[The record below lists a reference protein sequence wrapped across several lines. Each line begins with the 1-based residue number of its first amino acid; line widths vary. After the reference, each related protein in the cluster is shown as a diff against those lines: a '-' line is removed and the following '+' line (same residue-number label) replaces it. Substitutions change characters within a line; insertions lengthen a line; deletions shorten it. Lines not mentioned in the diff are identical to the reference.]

1 LIAVR
6 LARERLHSRL
16 GWLDSWHT
24 FTFEEHIDPR
34 HMGYRA
40 LRVLNED
47 RVAPGRGY
55 GSHPRRDLELV
66 SYVVAGTLRHHD
78 SLGTDSLVE
87 AGGIQRLSAG
97 TGVLH
102 GEANGSESQPL
113 HVLHMWFA
121 PARARLRPRYGH
133 RACPLSTRRSAVT
146 LLASGDGRDGSL
158 KIHQDVALLSIAL
171 KPRERASYPLGAD
184 RHAWAQV
191 ISGSVALNGVALA
204 AGDGAAVTDEIEL
217 EITST
222 SVSET
227 LLFDLA

>member
-1 LIAVR
+1 MIAVR
-6 LARERLHSRL
+6 PARERLRTRI

-66 SYVVAGTLRHHD
+66 SYVVGGALRHHD
-78 SLGTDSLVE
+78 SLGTDALVE

-102 GEANGSESQPL
+102 GEANASASEPL
-113 HVLHMWFA
+113 HVLHMWIA
-121 PARARLRPRYGH
+121 PARARLRPSYGH
-133 RACPLSTRRSAVT
+133 KAYPLRLRRGPLT
-146 LLASGDGRDGSL
+146 LLASADGRDGSL
-158 KIHQDVALLSIAL
+158 KVHQDVAMLSIVL
-171 KPRERASYPLGAD
+171 KPRDRASYWLAD
-184 RHAWAQV
+184 ERHAWVQV
-191 ISGSVALNGVALA
+191 VNGSVELNGVALT
-204 AGDGAAVTDEIEL
+204 AGDGAAVSDEVEL
-217 EITST
+217 ELTSA

>member
-1 LIAVR
+1 MIAVR
-6 LARERLHSRL
+6 HARERLRTRI

-66 SYVVAGTLRHHD
+66 SYVIAGTLRHHD
-78 SLGTDSLVE
+78 SLGTDALVE
-87 AGGIQRLSAG
+87 AGGMQRLSAG

-102 GEANGSESQPL
+102 GEANGSESEPL
-113 HVLHMWFA
+113 HVIHMWIA
-121 PARARLRPRYGH
+121 PARTRLRPSYGH
-133 RACPLSTRRSAVT
+133 RACPLPSRRGPLT
-146 LLASGDGRDGSL
+146 LMASGDGRDRSL
-158 KIHQDVALLSIAL
+158 KIHQDVSILSIAL
-171 KPRERASYPLGAD
+171 KPRERASYSLAEE
-184 RHAWAQV
+184 RHAWVQV
-191 ISGSVALNGVALA
+191 VSGSVELNGVALA
-204 AGDGAAVTDEIEL
+204 AGDGAAVSDEVDL
-217 EITST
+217 DFTSA

-227 LLFDLA
+227 LLFDLV

>member
-1 LIAVR
+1 LISVR
-6 LARERLHSRL
+6 HARQRLRTRI

-66 SYVVAGTLRHHD
+66 TYVISGTLRHHD
-78 SLGTDSLVE
+78 SLGTDTTVA
-87 AGGIQRLSAG
+87 AGGLQRLSAG

-102 GEANGSESQPL
+102 AESNASTVDAL
-113 HVLHMWFA
+113 HLMHFWIA
-121 PARARLRPRYGH
+121 PGRTRLRPGYEQREYPLGAR
-133 RACPLSTRRSAVT
+133 RAALT
-146 LLASGDGRDGSL
+146 LLASGDGRDGSVT
-158 KIHQDVALLSIAL
+158 IHQDIAIFSIVL
-171 KPRERASYPLGAD
+171 KPRERAMHALAPE
-184 RHAWAQV
+184 RHAWVQV
-191 ISGSVALNGVALA
+191 VSGSLELNGVALGS
-204 AGDGAAVTDEIEL
+204 GDGASASDEIAL
-217 EITST
+217 SLLST

-227 LLFDLA
+227 LLFDLV

>member
-1 LIAVR
+1 VIAVR
-6 LARERLHSRL
+6 PARERLHTRL

-66 SYVVAGTLRHHD
+66 SYVIAGTLRHHD
-78 SLGTDSLVE
+78 SLGTDTLVE

-102 GEANGSESQPL
+102 GEANASDTVPL
-113 HVLHMWFA
+113 HVLHIWIA
-121 PARARLRPRYGH
+121 PARTRLRPRYGQ
-133 RACPLSTRRSAVT
+133 RACPLSARRGAVT
-146 LLASGDGRDGSL
+146 MLASGDGRDGSL
-158 KIHQDVALLSIAL
+158 KIHQDVALSSIVL
-171 KPRERASYPLGAD
+171 KPRERASYSLGPE
-184 RHAWAQV
+184 RHGWAQV
-191 ISGSVALNGVALA
+191 VNGSVALNGVALA
-204 AGDGAAVTDEIEL
+204 AGDGAAVSDEVEL
-217 EITST
+217 ELTST

>member
-1 LIAVR
+1 LITVR
-6 LARERLHSRL
+6 RARERLRTRV

-34 HMGYRA
+34 YMGYRA

-55 GSHPRRDLELV
+55 GSHPRRDLELLT
-66 SYVVAGTLRHHD
+66 YVVAGTLRHHD
-78 SLGTDSLVE
+78 SLGTDAIVS
-87 AGGIQRLSAG
+87 AGGLQRISAG

-102 GEANGSESQPL
+102 AEANESTSDPL
-113 HVLHMWFA
+113 HLVHFWIT
-121 PARARLRPRYGH
+121 PARARLRPGYEQREYPIAAR
-133 RACPLSTRRSAVT
+133 RAAVT
-146 LLASGDGRDGSL
+146 LLGSSDGRDGSVT
-158 KIHQDVALLSIAL
+158 IHQDIAIFSVVL
-171 KPRERASYPLGAD
+171 KPRARASHALARE

-191 ISGSVALNGVALA
+191 VGGTIELNGLTLEP
-204 AGDGAAVTDEIEL
+204 GDGAAISDEVAL
-217 EITST
+217 QFQST